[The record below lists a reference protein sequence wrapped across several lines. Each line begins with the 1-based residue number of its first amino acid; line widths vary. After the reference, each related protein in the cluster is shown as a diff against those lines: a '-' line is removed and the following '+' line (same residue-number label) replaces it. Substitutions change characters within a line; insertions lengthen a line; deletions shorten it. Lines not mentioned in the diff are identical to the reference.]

1 PMSPAVR
8 VAAGPAI
15 AAGESVG
22 SDFSPWS
29 GAVPMGTAV
38 SMPSMP
44 PVAEPA
50 FGAPASAMPAV
61 ADPIAQ
67 APEAV
72 WYVRPPSGGQ
82 YGPARGD
89 VMRRW
94 IDEGRVT
101 ADSLLWRDGWVDWQE
116 AAHVFPGLNGAAD
129 LPSAGTGLP
138 AAVFPLPD
146 RPATPAAARAGRTRR
161 KKSPYVGV
169 AIVAV
174 LVLVSLGLLV
184 TLVWVLSNR

>member
-1 PMSPAVR
+1 
-8 VAAGPAI
+8 
-15 AAGESVG
+15 
-22 SDFSPWS
+22 
-29 GAVPMGTAV
+29 MGTAV
-38 SMPSMP
+38 STRS
-44 PVAEPA
+44 VLEPA
-50 FGAPASAMPAV
+50 SPLPTSPMPTFTAPTFTAPASAAPA
-61 ADPIAQ
+61 ATDPISQ

-116 AAHVFPGLNGAAD
+116 AGQVFPGLSGVAD
-129 LPSAGTGLP
+129 LPDAGNGMP
-138 AAVFPLPD
+138 ATTFPLPE
-146 RPATPAAARAGRTRR
+146 RPTTPSAARAGRTRR